1 MFCSSCGAEITGVG
15 KFCSSCGAP
24 VEIEVVIDNKNIE
37 TKQDLIVNV
46 NNTEINMT
54 EIYRKYR
61 KEKVNAIKN
70 VMEISGLNIKE
81 AKKIVDSSF
90 EELKINFID
99 DTMSNS
105 EKEKIINNQNRKN
118 NIEKAQQESVACCPK
133 CGSTSLTAQKKGFG
147 IGKAVAGATIA
158 GGIGLVAGNLGAK
171 KVRVTCLKCGKQFW
185 AGKK

>member
-1 MFCSSCGAEITGVG
+1 MFCSNCGAEITGIG
-15 KFCSSCGAP
+15 KFCSSCGIA
-24 VEIEVVIDNKNIE
+24 VETEIIEDDNIKSN
-37 TKQDLIVNV
+37 DLIVDANGI
-46 NNTEINMT
+46 EINMT

-99 DTMSNS
+99 DAMSNS

-147 IGKAVAGATIA
+147 IGKAVVGASLT

-171 KVRVTCLKCGKQFW
+171 KVRVTCLNCGKQFW

>member
-1 MFCSSCGAEITGVG
+1 MERKKQIYVVG
-15 KFCSSCGAP
+15 KFCSSCGVA
-24 VEIEVVIDNKNIE
+24 VETEIIEDNNI
-37 TKQDLIVNV
+37 KSNDLIVDANGI
-46 NNTEINMT
+46 EINMT

-105 EKEKIINNQNRKN
+105 EKEKIINTQNRKN
-118 NIEKAQQESVACCPK
+118 NIEKAQQES
-133 CGSTSLTAQKKGFG
+133 
-147 IGKAVAGATIA
+147 
-158 GGIGLVAGNLGAK
+158 
-171 KVRVTCLKCGKQFW
+171 
-185 AGKK
+185 